1 VETKT
6 FQRLV
11 IPVIEAG
18 RFKRHAFH
26 SFEFSTSQF
35 SSYWYVKDHPKQQLL
50 TIHGSPAISVPPNA
64 PGILARLNEINEEC
78 AGKFTLVEQKHLRYY
93 LELPYT
99 TETTQ
104 AMFQHALNLALDT
117 MVTQYEGW
125 LKAANEAEANE
136 FGKELGLFDRIRDA
150 VG

>member
-11 IPVIEAG
+11 IPVLEAG
-18 RFKRHAFH
+18 RFKRHSFH
-26 SFEFSTSQF
+26 SFEFTTSQF

-78 AGKFTLVEQKHLRYY
+78 AGKFTLVEQEHLRYY

-99 TETTQ
+99 AETTQ